1 MKLQVTVLFGLLL
14 LAGVSDA
21 QTISGNRIKEVS
33 ATECRRYNAGSN
45 EKCKFNSRDLKLKE
59 GGSIE
64 ITVKEGGRRIK
75 CSHSSNSSELAWY
88 VMFSS

>member
-1 MKLQVTVLFGLLL
+1 MTVLFGLLL

-64 ITVKEGGRRIK
+64 ITVKEGGRKIK
-75 CSHSSNSSELAWY
+75 CNHKHTNGNNAW
-88 VMFSS
+88 